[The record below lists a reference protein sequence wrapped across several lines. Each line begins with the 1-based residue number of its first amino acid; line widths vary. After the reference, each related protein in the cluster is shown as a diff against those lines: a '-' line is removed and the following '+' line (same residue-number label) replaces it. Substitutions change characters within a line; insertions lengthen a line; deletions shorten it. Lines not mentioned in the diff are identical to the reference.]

1 MNCQEYRN
9 LIEDALDVSLHGE
22 PERRVRLHLEH
33 CASCRDYFKLRR
45 DEHIALFSRINVA
58 CEELHLP
65 DGFADRLAESV
76 RNRRSARR
84 GWRRLALPKW
94 ALIAA
99 SVVVMLGFAFAASV
113 AVEAVLG
120 GGESDEREGTEA
132 TEGTKGTEATAIE
145 VVDAAAIAPSASS
158 APSVASVP
166 YVPSSPS
173 TQLETNKK
181 GEIRMSKVKAATAA
195 LTAAFAAAPL
205 AAANGDEYQF
215 IISGDPVAAETVGS
229 SSDSSGTSA
238 LVSGTLA
245 DGVVLESAFETRYC
259 TWYDSPARSLRS
271 DKCNGVI
278 IFVF

>member
-1 MNCQEYRN
+1 
-9 LIEDALDVSLHGE
+9 
-22 PERRVRLHLEH
+22 
-33 CASCRDYFKLRR
+33 
-45 DEHIALFSRINVA
+45 
-58 CEELHLP
+58 
-65 DGFADRLAESV
+65 
-76 RNRRSARR
+76 
-84 GWRRLALPKW
+84 
-94 ALIAA
+94 
-99 SVVVMLGFAFAASV
+99 
-113 AVEAVLG
+113 
-120 GGESDEREGTEA
+120 
-132 TEGTKGTEATAIE
+132 
-145 VVDAAAIAPSASS
+145 
-158 APSVASVP
+158 
-166 YVPSSPS
+166 
-173 TQLETNKK
+173 
-181 GEIRMSKVKAATAA
+181 MSKVKAATAA